1 MTDYELEVA
10 RQLLKQRELSKTPE
24 GRAALEYARKK
35 REENE
40 KRNKILASWG
50 EYGYYIS
57 PDQKKELKKVQKT
70 AAEARREDIL
80 KHYS

>member
-35 REENE
+35 REEND
-40 KRNKILASWG
+40 KRNKLLASGG
-50 EYGYYIS
+50 EDGYYIS